1 MAETPQK
8 VQIEY
13 SRNKGFKTL
22 DELQSAVSQEAFDM
36 VKAQANLMEKDARL
50 REVTQKVVI
59 RVVLII
65 SLIVLI
71 ILLVLANLLS
81 ALICF
86 GILVALAYF
95 LAFVQA
101 KKLKKLAV
109 EYALKITGSDWDYFG
124 VRLEHK
130 FGNKKWKFYA
140 FLPFIKPTIAL
151 IIHILRKPEP
161 NQPKLSLQVTDK
173 ASGLDSVQRQSSN
186 IPTPLFKPPPAIQDG
201 MTSKEMGLPSITKGS
216 KPLGAKT
223 LTKEVRRS
231 SIELGNHD
239 ESADLG
245 KRLEKQKLFE

>member
-1 MAETPQK
+1 MAEGLQK
-8 VQIEY
+8 VEIEY

-22 DELQSAVSQEAFDM
+22 DDLHNSVSPEAFDM
-36 VKAQANLMEKDARL
+36 VKAHASIMEKDARL

-101 KKLKKLAV
+101 KKLKKLTE

-124 VRLEHK
+124 IRLEHK

-151 IIHILRKPEP
+151 VINILRKPAP
-161 NQPKLSLQVTDK
+161 NQPKLALQVADKPMATDSLQ
-173 ASGLDSVQRQSSN
+173 RQTSS
-186 IPTPLFKPPPAIQDG
+186 IPTPLFKSPPSLPEG
-201 MTSKEMGLPSITKGS
+201 MLSKDISLPTINKGS

-231 SIELGNHD
+231 SIDLGNHD
-239 ESADLG
+239 ESADLD
-245 KRLEKQKLFE
+245 KRLEKEKLFG